1 MAADLTLAGLVRA
14 VRGGAVLY
22 PGTPGYDQARLVFN
36 AMIDRRPAAIVRCSD
51 ADDVMVAV
59 DHARALGLPLSVKGG
74 GHSVAGTAV
83 CDGGI
88 MVDLSPMKTIQ
99 VDPDARVA
107 DAQPGLTLGEFDT
120 RDPGISRVIS
130 AYYLRASADGRSR
143 TSPDTGTFI
152 SNRHIKKATI
162 RTQIPVGRKAKKR
175 PLSATGVARTSTIR
189 PRRPSSRWR
198 RQRLVPDVATV

>member
-130 AYYLRASADGRSR
+130 AYYLRHPRTDGR
-143 TSPDTGTFI
+143 G
-152 SNRHIKKATI
+152 
-162 RTQIPVGRKAKKR
+162 R
-175 PLSATGVARTSTIR
+175 PLIRARLFQIAT
-189 PRRPSSRWR
+189 
-198 RQRLVPDVATV
+198 